1 MKPRIDFS
9 VDKTEVAVG
18 DIVEIKWK
26 CNGDEDSTELS
37 IDNGFRQLTEAVET
51 SGRKRIRINR
61 ASAGSV
67 QISLMMVISG
77 QTYSRTITIGVLN
90 KHKSANDEIYPN
102 DLEVYEGCQEQETEA
117 PWWRNLIFYVAAFL
131 ITVPIFPFIY
141 RLIPDFNW
149 SGWDR
154 ILEFVL
160 LYICVAAVLSIRW
173 WIDLVAF
180 VVMVAIL
187 TVGTVKGNGYGFK
200 QLFQDYAVFK
210 HAREHKNDIVKYDKP
225 PPKPVRVPQKNDI
238 YKQNLE
244 PYALFKKKIENA
256 VDYTN
261 PIVRDFAGRQTTEEP
276 FAKIGAEQR
285 SEDIMKIVHAFAVFK
300 TINNN
305 WKYVHDPRCF
315 EYNSKA
321 SETITNSS
329 NGKFTGDCDDHAI
342 LMAACVQAVGA
353 KARIVCSR
361 ENGKGHAYPEVFLG
375 SRQNAETTNYLIGKL
390 FPQYRGKRDFNYH
403 VDDNGDYWLN
413 LDYSD
418 PYPGGEFIQNK
429 DSIKLVIDDF

>member
-1 MKPRIDFS
+1 MKPKIDFS
-9 VDKTEVAVG
+9 VNKAEVAMG

-26 CNGDEDSTELS
+26 CNGNEGTTNLS
-37 IDNGFRQLTEAVET
+37 IDNGFRQLTEAVES

-61 ASAGSV
+61 ASAGKV
-67 QISLMMVISG
+67 QITLMTVIDG
-77 QTYSRTITIGVLN
+77 QRYIRTITVGVLN
-90 KHKSANDEIYPN
+90 KHKSANDEISQK
-102 DLEVYEGCQEQETEA
+102 DLEVYEGYQQQETET
-117 PWWRNLIFYVAAFL
+117 PWWRSLIFYFSAFL

-149 SGWDR
+149 NGWDR

-160 LYICVAAVLSIRW
+160 LYIGVAAVLSIRW

-180 VVMVAIL
+180 VVMIAIL

-225 PPKPVRVPQKNDI
+225 PKPVRVPQKNDI

-244 PYALFKKKIENA
+244 PYALFKKKIEIA

-261 PIVRDFAGRQTTEEP
+261 PIVRDFAVRQTTEEP

-353 KARIVCSR
+353 KARIVISTS
-361 ENGKGHAYPEVFLG
+361 HAYPELFLG
-375 SRQNAETTNYLIGKL
+375 SLQNAETANYLIDKL

-403 VDDNGDYWLN
+403 VDNNGDYWLN
-413 LDYSD
+413 LDYTD
-418 PYPGGEFIQNK
+418 HYPGAKFMQ
-429 DSIKLVIDDF
+429 DSIVTIINL